1 MGNTINEHNAGIVI
15 EDYPHPRGEH
25 PTTQCFSPVSS
36 GLPPPAWGNRMVS
49 TLRLS
54 GLAYT
59 SRAGG
64 RIDFAAHTF
73 YKTTSDT
80 DFSRNFPP
88 NLLFVYKKEECHL
101 ASLSLIFSY
110 SVSTFVTSWRRT
122 RRSNIRRGLLHPILR
137 SPQPTLPRFRSLH
150 EIPQGGG

>member
-1 MGNTINEHNAGIVI
+1 MYHAFTE
-15 EDYPHPRGEH
+15 R
-25 PTTQCFSPVSS
+25 QQK

-64 RIDFAAHTF
+64 RIGFAAHTF

-80 DFSRNFPP
+80 DFSRNFPL
-88 NLLFVYKKEECHL
+88 NLLFVYKKKRDANL
-101 ASLSLIFSY
+101 TSLFRMFSF
-110 SVSTFVTSWRRT
+110 SIRTFVTSWRRIH
-122 RRSNIRRGLLHPILR
+122 RSNIRQKLPRPR
-137 SPQPTLPRFRSLH
+137 SRQPTAPRKRVLRGSPRDGKYYQHILH
-150 EIPQGGG
+150 DWNN